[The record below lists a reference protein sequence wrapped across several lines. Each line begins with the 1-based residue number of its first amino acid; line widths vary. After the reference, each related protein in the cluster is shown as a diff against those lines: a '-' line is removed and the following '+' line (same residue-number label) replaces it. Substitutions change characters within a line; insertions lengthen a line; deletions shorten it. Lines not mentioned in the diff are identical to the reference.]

1 MRFPLARPVSP
12 HASPSR
18 FPKDGNAFVCDG
30 WWVSGAGAER
40 LVSALDLDMAFDAQ
54 GFVHGFPAS
63 TASKTVGMPQAEFDE
78 LQQWEFLNLLE
89 VMAGGDASNGVPMVA
104 KATVERMTTPNVLL
118 VKQALRDTMVL
129 AFRSAY
135 EGKPGHSV
143 GRDASDLGPFP
154 PAEPFDP
161 TMHAAAHALLRL
173 AVIVMADFAA

>member
-1 MRFPLARPVSP
+1 
-12 HASPSR
+12 
-18 FPKDGNAFVCDG
+18 
-30 WWVSGAGAER
+30 
-40 LVSALDLDMAFDAQ
+40 MAFDAQ

-129 AFRSAY
+129 AFRCAY